1 MRGIIA
7 HSFKVILEHFL
18 LVTWQTHEDREMEV
32 KDIQSNS
39 LHALLNASNLGR
51 SVTPSS
57 PTPPAQPKV
66 EAVEQVAQVQPDG
79 LKRETYGFL
88 VLELMSDNEYQAF
101 LRATAGM
108 NENEKRLA
116 AQSLYS
122 LTSFYGGQIQEDK
135 QTQEKIDGLRALQE
149 TQVRKAFGVD
159 NNFVNR
165 YKNAYNQ
172 AYQTLD
178 MLL

>member
-1 MRGIIA
+1 
-7 HSFKVILEHFL
+7 
-18 LVTWQTHEDREMEV
+18 MEV
-32 KDIQSNS
+32 KDIQNNS

-51 SVTPSS
+51 GVVPS
-57 PTPPAQPKV
+57 AQPQSKPLEPV
-66 EAVEQVAQVQPDG
+66 DPAGKTEMKVQPDG

-122 LTSFYGGQIQEDK
+122 LTSFYGGQIQQDK
-135 QTQEKIDGLRALQE
+135 DAERKIDGLRALQE
-149 TQVRKAFGVD
+149 SQVKKAFGISSD
-159 NNFVNR
+159 FVER

-172 AYQTLD
+172 VYQAMD
-178 MLL
+178 VLL

>member
-1 MRGIIA
+1 M
-7 HSFKVILEHFL
+7 
-18 LVTWQTHEDREMEV
+18 
-32 KDIQSNS
+32 
-39 LHALLNASNLGR
+39 
-51 SVTPSS
+51 
-57 PTPPAQPKV
+57 V
-66 EAVEQVAQVQPDG
+66 EISKTETAPNG

-88 VLELMSDNEYQAF
+88 VLELMSDNEYDAF

-135 QTQEKIDGLRALQE
+135 QAREKIDGLKALQE
-149 TQVRKAFGVD
+149 MQAKRAFGI
-159 NNFVNR
+159 NNDFVQR

-172 AYQTLD
+172 IYQTMDLH
-178 MLL
+178 L

>member
-1 MRGIIA
+1 
-7 HSFKVILEHFL
+7 
-18 LVTWQTHEDREMEV
+18 MEV
-32 KDIQSNS
+32 KDIKNNPS
-39 LHALLNASNLGR
+39 LYALLGSASLGQAQ
-51 SVTPSS
+51 SLQAPQA
-57 PTPPAQPKV
+57 PAGSKPEVLV
-66 EAVEQVAQVQPDG
+66 EISKSQTEPNG

-88 VLELMSDNEYQAF
+88 VLELMSDNEYDAF

-135 QTQEKIDGLRALQE
+135 QAQEKIDGLKALQE
-149 TQVRKAFGVD
+149 MQAKRAFGI
-159 NNFVNR
+159 NNDFVQR

-172 AYQTLD
+172 VYQAMDLH
-178 MLL
+178 L

>member
-1 MRGIIA
+1 
-7 HSFKVILEHFL
+7 
-18 LVTWQTHEDREMEV
+18 MEV

-51 SVTPSS
+51 GVAPSS
-57 PTPPAQPKV
+57 PTLPVAPPKV
-66 EAVEQVAQVQPDG
+66 EAVEQTAQVQPDG

-135 QTQEKIDGLRALQE
+135 QTQEKVDGLRALQE
-149 TQVRKAFGVD
+149 TQVRKAFGID
-159 NNFVNR
+159 SNFVNR

-172 AYQTLD
+172 AYQAMD
-178 MLL
+178 LLL